1 MEIGKMP
8 ATYSQMV
15 QKKKKEKYVDR
26 ESRKKMGGRERKQV
40 WKKMLKVVVKAT
52 VQGCYVNYL
61 VTFL

>member
-15 QKKKKEKYVDR
+15 QKKKKKSMQTGKAER
-26 ESRKKMGGRERKQV
+26 RQGGRERKQV